1 MAGQRYVVDG
11 YNLIHKL
18 PDLKALVD
26 SDLERARD
34 RLVDRLAGFALAR
47 RVRVTVVFDGRGASQ
62 PRGVGPRGVEV
73 VYSRAP
79 ENADAR
85 IKSLI
90 ERERRVR
97 SWTVVSSDNSIVRF
111 ARDYGAQTIGSDEFG
126 TLLASAR
133 RPAARS
139 RPARDA
145 DRPLG
150 PDEIAE
156 WERFFGYDPQPPA
169 PAPGPSLRRH
179 RRPQR

>member
-1 MAGQRYVVDG
+1 MPGQRYVVDG

-26 SDLERARD
+26 SDLERSRD
-34 RLVDRLAGFALAR
+34 RLVDRLAGFALSR
-47 RVRVTVVFDGRGASQ
+47 RVRVTVVFDGRGLSQ

-90 ERERRVR
+90 ERQRNVR

-111 ARDYGAQTIGSDEFG
+111 ARDYGAQTIGADGFAQ
-126 TLLASAR
+126 LLDDLR
-133 RPAARS
+133 RKPATRRAAAAEKPQM
-139 RPARDA
+139 RPEDV
-145 DRPLG
+145 
-150 PDEIAE
+150 AE
-156 WERFFGYDPQPPA
+156 WERFFGFDTRPPA
-169 PAPGPSLRRH
+169 PPKAAP
-179 RRPQR
+179 RPGRKRN